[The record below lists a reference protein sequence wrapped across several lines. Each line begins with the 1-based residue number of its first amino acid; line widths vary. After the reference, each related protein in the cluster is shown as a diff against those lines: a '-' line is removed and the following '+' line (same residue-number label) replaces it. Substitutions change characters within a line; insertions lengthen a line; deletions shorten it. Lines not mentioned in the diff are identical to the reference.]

1 MLSQTV
7 SFDSILQRLARIS
20 LLIYPFIAHIGILAG
35 EVVWPASYL
44 IVVIYLNSLKLF
56 PQHKVIGISFTAF
69 MCVLFY
75 ALIYFEAYVSLIYLP
90 PVLIPSWL
98 AYVFLSS
105 MSGEYALISKIAER
119 IEGQPLDQQQLLYT
133 RHLTALWGL
142 VFTLMVCEAVFL
154 AIWAPFDVWSWWV
167 HIGNYIIV
175 AILFLGELMLRHQ
188 FIGHRAQV
196 GQMFRTLLQQN
207 WRI

>member
-7 SFDSILQRLARIS
+7 SSDSILQRLARIS
-20 LLIYPFIAHIGILAG
+20 LLIYPLIAHIGILAG
-35 EVVWPASYL
+35 DVVWPASFL
-44 IVVIYLNSLKLF
+44 IIVIYLNSLKLF
-56 PQHKVIGISFTAF
+56 SQQIIFRISFTVF
-69 MCVLFY
+69 MCALFY
-75 ALIYFEAYVSLIYLP
+75 ALLYFEAHKSLIYLP
-90 PVLIPSWL
+90 PILIPSWL

-105 MSGEYALISKIAER
+105 MSGEYALISKIAEG
-119 IEGQPLDQQQLLYT
+119 IECQPLDQQQLQYT
-133 RHLTALWGL
+133 RRLTALWGL
-142 VFTLMVCEAVFL
+142 VFIFMVCEAVFL

-196 GQMFRTLLQQN
+196 AQMFRTLLQRN